1 MKGVFSE
8 IGWLWWRSPIGASA
22 SKLRLVAIWFVG
34 GAVLGGVRKG
44 RVVYGEERQ
53 FFFVT
58 GRFVTILLQSLW
70 K

>member
-1 MKGVFSE
+1 MAFFGGDGNKDNPF
-8 IGWLWWRSPIGASA
+8 GASA
-22 SKLRLVAIWFVG
+22 GWRLVAIWFVG

>member
-1 MKGVFSE
+1 MGGDGNKDNPF
-8 IGWLWWRSPIGASA
+8 GASA
-22 SKLRLVAIWFVG
+22 GWHLVAIWFVG
-34 GAVLGGVRKG
+34 GAVLVGVRKDMG
-44 RVVYGEERQ
+44 Q